1 MKLGFLSKVYK
12 QKINWNQWKPFCSE
26 VNENSVSKSLSNSKG
41 QPIEREKDLKQRMAA
56 MGFKEREVLRIS
68 NHQYK
73 TTKQLPSKICNYMK
87 PQTMLQPISISSVI
101 WKRPPQFPDIRVRQ
115 RQQDETPLLWQQS
128 PRY

>member
-56 MGFKEREVLRIS
+56 MGFKEREVLRMGIRAKYGDS
-68 NHQYK
+68 LTNPASK
-73 TTKQLPSKICNYMK
+73 FFIPPPKQNLDN
-87 PQTMLQPISISSVI
+87 QVLQPQLSGITEIQSN
-101 WKRPPQFPDIRVRQ
+101 
-115 RQQDETPLLWQQS
+115 QQVDDDDDFGDFVG
-128 PRY
+128 